1 MEHPLV
7 NDLMAQFGGFP
18 NPVDRMIPTILLKYP
33 TFIKIDKKFN
43 LSRECKNLEA
53 QVTARLQSAYSA
65 GGFIQRYV
73 DEFLAYNKQMRIF
86 MIYST
91 LIAGLAKCLA
101 LKRSSSPTFY
111 TEIQRLCTLLIIMK
125 YYFNTKMNGGRR
137 TRKYKR

>member
-1 MEHPLV
+1 MEPLLD
-7 NDLMAQFGGFP
+7 DLMTQFGESQD
-18 NPVDRMIPTILLKYP
+18 PVYSMIIEILLKYP
-33 TFIKIDKKFN
+33 TFIKLDTRFN
-43 LSRECKNLEA
+43 LREECQRLEQ
-53 QVTARLQSAYSA
+53 QVKPRLQTAYSA
-65 GGFIQRYV
+65 GGFIQNYV
-73 DEFLAYNKQMRIF
+73 DEFLAYNKKMRIF

-125 YYFNTKMNGGRR
+125 YYFNTKMKGGRR